1 VHAWGSLCL
10 PSIVF
15 TPIEMRVS
23 IRRAESVTLATHRG
37 VIRRAA
43 LGPLL
48 RRCGDAMAVGPRA
61 SLAVRLTDDDELR
74 ELSARFLGVDAPTDV
89 LAFPAD
95 EPGRAGDIAIS
106 VERAIAQDD
115 GDGVAELRLL
125 AVHGLLHCLGHDHA
139 GADDAAAMTAFTR
152 ALLPDQQVPQLSAP
166 AS

>member
-1 VHAWGSLCL
+1 VHGWAGHV
-10 PSIVF
+10 PSTVF

-23 IRRAESVTLATHRG
+23 IRRAESPTLATHRG

-48 RRCGDAMAVGPRA
+48 RRCGDALAVGSRV

-74 ELSARFLGVDAPTDV
+74 ELNARFLGIDAPTDV

-95 EPGRAGDIAIS
+95 EAGRVGDIAIS
-106 VERAIAQDD
+106 VERAVAQDD

-125 AVHGLLHCLGHDHA
+125 AVHGLLHCLGYDHT
-139 GADDAAAMTAFTR
+139 AAADGAAMSAATR
-152 ALLPDQQVPQLSAP
+152 SLLPDQCVGDLTATPD
-166 AS
+166 